1 MHFYFSFVFLLQ
13 KFLNNYNVKQ
23 LSIGCIFILNNIVDN
38 VIRELEFKAGVTLA
52 SFGLQAELKSI
63 QNYLNK
69 ESIDEDLRDACYNLI
84 MLWDHCSKAGDENYN
99 EILVDSIDKLL
110 KVTNKRI
117 KTVKNRHLRVLE
129 LNKMNWSIDA
139 IAADT
144 GYSRRQISRVING
157 HTKN

>member
-1 MHFYFSFVFLLQ
+1 M
-13 KFLNNYNVKQ
+13 
-23 LSIGCIFILNNIVDN
+23 NNIVDN
-38 VIRELEFKAGVTLA
+38 VIRELEFKAGLTLA
-52 SFGLQAELKSI
+52 SFGLQAELKAI

-69 ESIDEDLRDACYNLI
+69 ESIDEDLKEACHIIFRTHFLREALRRDDAEDACYNLI
-84 MLWDHCSKAGDENYN
+84 MLWDHCSTARDQNYSD
-99 EILVDSIDKLL
+99 ILVDSIEKLL
-110 KVTNKRI
+110 KVTNKRT

>member
-1 MHFYFSFVFLLQ
+1 M
-13 KFLNNYNVKQ
+13 
-23 LSIGCIFILNNIVDN
+23 NNIVDN
-38 VIRELEFKAGVTLA
+38 VIRELEFKAGLTLA
-52 SFGLQAELKSI
+52 SFGLQAELKAI

-69 ESIDEDLRDACYNLI
+69 ESIDEDLKEACHIIFRTHFLREALRRDDAEDACYNLI
-84 MLWDHCSKAGDENYN
+84 MLWDHCSTARDQNYSD
-99 EILVDSIDKLL
+99 ILVDSTEKLL
-110 KVTNKRI
+110 KVTNKRT

>member
-1 MHFYFSFVFLLQ
+1 M
-13 KFLNNYNVKQ
+13 
-23 LSIGCIFILNNIVDN
+23 NNIVDN
-38 VIRELEFKAGVTLA
+38 VIRELEFKAGLTLA
-52 SFGLQAELKSI
+52 SFGLKAELKSI

-69 ESIDEDLRDACYNLI
+69 ESIDDDLKEACHIIFRTHFLREALRRDDAEDACYNLI
-84 MLWDHCSKAGDENYN
+84 MLWDHCSTARDQNYSD
-99 EILVDSIDKLL
+99 ILVDSIEKLL
-110 KVTNKRI
+110 KVTNKRT

>member
-1 MHFYFSFVFLLQ
+1 
-13 KFLNNYNVKQ
+13 
-23 LSIGCIFILNNIVDN
+23 
-38 VIRELEFKAGVTLA
+38 
-52 SFGLQAELKSI
+52 
-63 QNYLNK
+63 
-69 ESIDEDLRDACYNLI
+69 

-129 LNKMNWSIDA
+129 LNKMKWSIDA

>member
-1 MHFYFSFVFLLQ
+1 M
-13 KFLNNYNVKQ
+13 
-23 LSIGCIFILNNIVDN
+23 NNIVDN
-38 VIRELEFKAGVTLA
+38 VIRELEFKAGLTLA
-52 SFGLQAELKSI
+52 SFGLQAELKAI

-69 ESIDEDLRDACYNLI
+69 ESIDEDLKEACHIIFRTHFLREALRRDDAEDACYNLI
-84 MLWDHCSKAGDENYN
+84 MLWDHCSTARDQNYSD
-99 EILVDSIDKLL
+99 IIVDSIEKLL
-110 KVTNKRI
+110 KVTNKRT

>member
-1 MHFYFSFVFLLQ
+1 M
-13 KFLNNYNVKQ
+13 
-23 LSIGCIFILNNIVDN
+23 NNIVEN
-38 VIRELEFKAGVTLA
+38 VITEIEFKAGLTLA
-52 SFGLQAELKSI
+52 RYGLQAELKSI
-63 QNYLNK
+63 QNYLTK
-69 ESIDEDLRDACYNLI
+69 ESIDDDLRDACYIVFRAHFIREALKRNDAEDACYNLI
-84 MLWDHCSKAGDENYN
+84 MLWGHCTKAGNDNYN
-99 EILVDSIDKLL
+99 EILVDSINRLL

-129 LNKMNWSIDA
+129 LNKMNWSIES

>member
-1 MHFYFSFVFLLQ
+1 M
-13 KFLNNYNVKQ
+13 
-23 LSIGCIFILNNIVDN
+23 NNIVDN
-38 VIRELEFKAGVTLA
+38 VIRELEFKAGLTLA
-52 SFGLQAELKSI
+52 SFGLQAELKAI

-69 ESIDEDLRDACYNLI
+69 ESIDEDLKEACHIIFRTHFLREALRRDDAEDACYNLI
-84 MLWDHCSKAGDENYN
+84 MLWDHCSTARDQNYSD
-99 EILVDSIDKLL
+99 ILVDSIEKLL
-110 KVTNKRI
+110 KVTNKRT

-129 LNKMNWSIDA
+129 LNKMNWSRDA

>member
-1 MHFYFSFVFLLQ
+1 M
-13 KFLNNYNVKQ
+13 
-23 LSIGCIFILNNIVDN
+23 NNIVDN
-38 VIRELEFKAGVTLA
+38 VIRELEFKAGLTLA
-52 SFGLQAELKSI
+52 SFGLQAELKAI

-69 ESIDEDLRDACYNLI
+69 ESIDEDLKEACHIIFRTHFLREALRRDDAEDACYNLI
-84 MLWDHCSKAGDENYN
+84 MLWDHCSTARDQNYSA
-99 EILVDSIDKLL
+99 ILVDSIEKLL
-110 KVTNKRI
+110 KVTNKRT

-129 LNKMNWSIDA
+129 LNKMNWSIDS

>member
-1 MHFYFSFVFLLQ
+1 M
-13 KFLNNYNVKQ
+13 
-23 LSIGCIFILNNIVDN
+23 NNIVDN
-38 VIRELEFKAGVTLA
+38 VIRELEFKAGLTLA
-52 SFGLQAELKSI
+52 SFGLQAELKAI

-69 ESIDEDLRDACYNLI
+69 ESIDEDLKEACHIIFRTHFLREALRRDDAEDACYNLI
-84 MLWDHCSKAGDENYN
+84 MLWDHCSTARDQNYSD
-99 EILVDSIDKLL
+99 ILVDSIEKLQ
-110 KVTNKRI
+110 KVTNKRT

>member
-1 MHFYFSFVFLLQ
+1 M
-13 KFLNNYNVKQ
+13 
-23 LSIGCIFILNNIVDN
+23 NNIVDN
-38 VIRELEFKAGVTLA
+38 VIRELEFKAGLTLA
-52 SFGLQAELKSI
+52 SFGLQAELKAI

-69 ESIDEDLRDACYNLI
+69 ESIDEDLKEACHIIFRTHFLREALRRDDAEDACYNLI
-84 MLWDHCSKAGDENYN
+84 MLWDHCSTARDQNYSD
-99 EILVDSIDKLL
+99 ILVDSIEKLL
-110 KVTNKRI
+110 KVTNKRT

-129 LNKMNWSIDA
+129 LNKMNWSIDS

>member
-1 MHFYFSFVFLLQ
+1 M
-13 KFLNNYNVKQ
+13 
-23 LSIGCIFILNNIVDN
+23 NNIVDN
-38 VIRELEFKAGVTLA
+38 VIRELEFKAGLTLA

-69 ESIDEDLRDACYNLI
+69 ESIDDDLKEACHIIFRTHFLREALRRDDAEDACYNLI
-84 MLWDHCSKAGDENYN
+84 MLWDHCSTARDQNYSD
-99 EILVDSIDKLL
+99 ILVDSIEKLL
-110 KVTNKRI
+110 KVTNKRT

-129 LNKMNWSIDA
+129 LNKMNWSIDS

>member
-1 MHFYFSFVFLLQ
+1 
-13 KFLNNYNVKQ
+13 
-23 LSIGCIFILNNIVDN
+23 LNNIVDN
-38 VIRELEFKAGVTLA
+38 VIRELEFKAGLTLA
-52 SFGLQAELKSI
+52 SFGLQAELKAI

-69 ESIDEDLRDACYNLI
+69 ESIDEDLKEACHIIFRTHFLREALRRDDAEDACYNLI
-84 MLWDHCSKAGDENYN
+84 MLWDHCSTARDQNYSA
-99 EILVDSIDKLL
+99 ILVDSIEKLL
-110 KVTNKRI
+110 KVTNKRT

-129 LNKMNWSIDA
+129 LNKMNWSIDS